1 MSDDGARPSPPSLLR
16 TLWAPVIRDRREL
29 RRYVVIGTLAALGG
43 AMAVDVLNQLAF
55 FVSWS
60 VAFRS
65 WLVTA
70 LVAPA
75 LAVPLL
81 GFLARSHLALW
92 QGKQEMERLSRTDF
106 LTGLPNRRALME
118 AAEQGAVTAMVLVII
133 DIDRFKRIN
142 DSLGHRGGDQVLRIV
157 AQALA
162 GQLADFGLLGRLG
175 GEEFALIA
183 THPDTAPLL
192 ARLEALRARL
202 AGQPILV
209 EGRAVSVTISAG
221 AALRQA
227 MSFDE
232 LYTAADRALYQ
243 AKQGGRNRICCA
255 APLPAPPAADS
266 SSAA

>member
-1 MSDDGARPSPPSLLR
+1 M
-16 TLWAPVIRDRREL
+16 IRDRREL
-29 RRYVVIGTLAALGG
+29 RRYVAIGTLAALAG
-43 AMAVDVLNQLAF
+43 ALAIDVANQLSF
-55 FVSWS
+55 FISWE
-60 VAFRS
+60 VALRS

-92 QGKQEMERLSRTDF
+92 EGKQEMARLSRTDS
-106 LTGLPNRRALME
+106 LTGLANRRALME

-162 GQLADFGLLGRLG
+162 EELDGFGLLGRLG
-175 GEEFALIA
+175 GEEFALIS
-183 THPDTAPLL
+183 THPDPAALL
-192 ARLEALRARL
+192 ARLEAARARL
-202 AGQPILV
+202 AGQAILV
-209 EGRAVSVTISAG
+209 EGQAASVTISAG

-232 LYTAADRALYQ
+232 LYSAADRALYQ

-255 APLPAPPAADS
+255 APLPAPPPPAPGA